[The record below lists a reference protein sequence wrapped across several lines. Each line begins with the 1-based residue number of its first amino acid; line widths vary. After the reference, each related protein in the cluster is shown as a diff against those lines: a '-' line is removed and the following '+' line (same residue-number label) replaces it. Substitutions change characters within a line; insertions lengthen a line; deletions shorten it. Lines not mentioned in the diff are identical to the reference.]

1 MLKNYVLCL
10 FILAVSLVFSQE
22 NAIGSFDI
30 PVNNALKFNK
40 FLINPTFSFVR
51 EDYSQ
56 INIFNRRQWVK
67 FENAPQL
74 YLLNYTGQIN
84 QSSRFGVGL
93 YQQTLGLLTNFGAHV
108 NYAYNVALSDENN
121 FAFGL
126 NIYYYNSGF
135 DTGKI
140 IATDPEPLQDLK
152 SNLVAVKPGLNF
164 GTAFLDFGLAVNN
177 LFLYN
182 LQTSTVVKDDVGNSY
197 VGHIMYTGFFE
208 DAQGILEE
216 SKFTGLVQA
225 EKKKEDTGYS
235 GNLLFDAPK
244 IGWAQAGYN
253 KFYGFSAGV
262 GFNVTKRISVGYTY
276 EQGIGDIS
284 KLGASHEITLAFI
297 FKKYDDEEYADQ
309 LTYKPVKQPAKKAE
323 DLADK
328 NKNETDAK
336 TEKERLALEAVNRL
350 EQANEAKLERQKLA
364 QETVKLKNAERQ
376 KAQEAV
382 KAERERLA
390 LESAAKKQSIDS
402 KPITGKPSLALEE
415 ANKKKADA
423 KAALEKQRL
432 DAAALAQQNADKQ
445 HLALEEANKK
455 KADAKAALEKQHP
468 DAAALAQQNADKQ
481 RLALEEANK
490 KKTDA
495 KAALE
500 KQRLD
505 AAALAQQNADKQ
517 RLALEEANKKKA
529 DAKAALE
536 KERLDAAALAQQNA
550 DKQRLVIEEANKKKE
565 AEAKAALEKEQLVV
579 ENIKKLKENDVKAKA
594 LDNYKSEID
603 SKAKVYDKLIVSL
616 DSIVKARDLD
626 LKQFK
631 EEGDVNTDG
640 TQKPSQKV
648 FVSTAE
654 ANLQLAGLKKNLAD
668 NKAKFDKL
676 IIDFETKNNER
687 LSELKAKGINDSVT
701 KQINEYYLKN
711 LNDLKLKREKF
722 IKLEKIAEQRIE
734 EIKAEKEIERQRRIK
749 KAEFDSEKERIAKA
763 QKSLDD
769 LLKNKNPNPAQPAVV
784 NDKTTSPAKS
794 DPFSSDIPIIK
805 NITDTDSG
813 YYLVLDTFSTI
824 EERDAFLA
832 QVINSGE
839 TNVKSFFNVYNSK
852 YYVYIE
858 KYDDISK
865 AAEANKKKGST
876 RYNTKM
882 FVVKVEKR

>member
-445 HLALEEANKK
+445 
-455 KADAKAALEKQHP
+455 
-468 DAAALAQQNADKQ
+468 
-481 RLALEEANK
+481 
-490 KKTDA
+490 
-495 KAALE
+495 
-500 KQRLD
+500 
-505 AAALAQQNADKQ
+505 